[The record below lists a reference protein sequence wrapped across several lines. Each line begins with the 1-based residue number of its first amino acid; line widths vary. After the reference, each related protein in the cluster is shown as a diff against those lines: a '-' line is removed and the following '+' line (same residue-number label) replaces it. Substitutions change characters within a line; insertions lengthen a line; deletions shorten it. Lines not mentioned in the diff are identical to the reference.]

1 MILTLINKLERK
13 RENIRIKKQM
23 DLIKKIYEQNYE
35 QNLEED
41 IIDTTSYSINPDS
54 DSYAPK
60 FKRKQIL
67 DFTEFVNTTS
77 KGNNELLAYKY
88 DFIDPDTGKT
98 YTFRKIGDMWGYA
111 EYLYRIEE
119 SKTIKFLNQTVDK
132 KQNKSDSD
140 TNLKQ
145 LYYKKNGDYYE
156 AGLYIDPSKLHELF
170 SNLTKETD

>member
-41 IIDTTSYSINPDS
+41 IIDTTSYSINQDS
-54 DSYAPK
+54 DSYTPK

-77 KGNNELLAYKY
+77 KGSNE
-88 DFIDPDTGKT
+88 
-98 YTFRKIGDMWGYA
+98 
-111 EYLYRIEE
+111 
-119 SKTIKFLNQTVDK
+119 
-132 KQNKSDSD
+132 
-140 TNLKQ
+140 
-145 LYYKKNGDYYE
+145 
-156 AGLYIDPSKLHELF
+156 
-170 SNLTKETD
+170 

>member
-23 DLIKKIYEQNYE
+23 DLIKKIYE

-77 KGNNELLAYKY
+77 KGNNE
-88 DFIDPDTGKT
+88 
-98 YTFRKIGDMWGYA
+98 
-111 EYLYRIEE
+111 
-119 SKTIKFLNQTVDK
+119 
-132 KQNKSDSD
+132 
-140 TNLKQ
+140 
-145 LYYKKNGDYYE
+145 
-156 AGLYIDPSKLHELF
+156 
-170 SNLTKETD
+170 